1 MRLKS
6 ALESPLEFHCGKKI
20 ALLYVKVSTFMNC
33 LLRIR
38 VQMGIAKLKED
49 FGFAD
54 LTVSKAF
61 MKVKTISSEM
71 FISSFQFKT

>member
-1 MRLKS
+1 
-6 ALESPLEFHCGKKI
+6 
-20 ALLYVKVSTFMNC
+20 MNC

-54 LTVSKAF
+54 LTVTKAF
-61 MKVKTISSEM
+61 MKVKTFKSVM

>member
-1 MRLKS
+1 MT
-6 ALESPLEFHCGKKI
+6 
-20 ALLYVKVSTFMNC
+20 VKVSTFMSC

-54 LTVSKAF
+54 LTVTKAF